1 MTLIPL
7 PVIKMLTK
15 IKNFI
20 NSFTESRACIVYDY
34 GELQVMI
41 EKDAELQVMLESSLK
56 KFNDSM
62 YELDLLRE
70 QSAGRIYDV

>member
-1 MTLIPL
+1 
-7 PVIKMLTK
+7 MLTK

-41 EKDAELQVMLESSLK
+41 EKDAELQVMLESSLNQ
-56 KFNDSM
+56 FNDSM

>member
-1 MTLIPL
+1 
-7 PVIKMLTK
+7 MLTK

-20 NSFTESRACIVYDY
+20 NSFTEPKGDDHLYDH
-34 GELQVMI
+34 QVEALI
-41 EKDAELQVMLESSLK
+41 KLAQIDK
-56 KFNDSM
+56 KYNDSM

>member
-20 NSFTESRACIVYDY
+20 NSFTESRACIVYD
-34 GELQVMI
+34 
-41 EKDAELQVMLESSLK
+41 DAELQVMLESSLK
-56 KFNDSM
+56 QFNDSM

>member
-1 MTLIPL
+1 
-7 PVIKMLTK
+7 MLTK

-20 NSFTESRACIVYDY
+20 NSFTESRACIVYD
-34 GELQVMI
+34 
-41 EKDAELQVMLESSLK
+41 DAELQVMLESSLK
-56 KFNDSM
+56 QFNDSM